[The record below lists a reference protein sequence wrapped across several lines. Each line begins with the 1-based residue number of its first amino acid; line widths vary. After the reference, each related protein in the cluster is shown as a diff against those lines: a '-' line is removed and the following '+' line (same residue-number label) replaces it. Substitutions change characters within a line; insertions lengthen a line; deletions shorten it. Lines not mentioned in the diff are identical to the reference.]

1 MTDSV
6 SPLRYQSQPVNDE
19 IRNVKI
25 LIVEDDKTTR
35 DFLQQ
40 ALTEQGYLAEVA
52 EDGQDGLFQ
61 AMELNFDLIILD
73 RMLPKMDGLTVLQA
87 LRSSG
92 RSVPV
97 LILSALDSVDERVK
111 GLKQGGDDYLVKPFA
126 LAELL
131 ARVEILIRRTES
143 ASLTQQVTELVMK
156 NLKLDLLSHKLFVHQ
171 QEIELQPK
179 EFQLLK
185 YLLEHPGQVVTRT
198 MLFEAVW
205 NYQFDPQTNVI
216 DVHVARLRKK
226 LAATGCLVEIETVR
240 GVGYR
245 LSSD

>member
-1 MTDSV
+1 
-6 SPLRYQSQPVNDE
+6 
-19 IRNVKI
+19 VKI

-35 DFLQQ
+35 EFLQK
-40 ALTEQGYLAEVA
+40 ALTEQGYAVEVA
-52 EDGQDGLFQ
+52 ADGQDGLFQ
-61 AMELNFDLIILD
+61 AMELHFDLIILD

-92 RSVPV
+92 KAVPV

-131 ARVEILIRRTES
+131 ARVEILIRRTET
-143 ASLTQQVTELVMK
+143 ASQTQQITELTMK
-156 NLKLDLLSHKLFVHQ
+156 NLKLDLLSHKLFIQQ
-171 QEIELQPK
+171 QEVELQPK

-185 YLLEHPGQVVTRT
+185 YLLEHPDQVVTRT

-226 LAATGCLVEIETVR
+226 LAAVNCLAEIDTVR

-245 LSSD
+245 ISAG